1 VTIALRSWIV
11 DHLPS
16 ITVALLALWLPPV
29 LVSLAV
35 DLGVMAGDG
44 YPRLIDPA
52 LTLPTIE
59 LALMIVA
66 VPRLASRATTGWM
79 LLAASRVAVL
89 LQTAWTILLSSR
101 LVGVRTTLTSRPV
114 VEAIAGLAVAAYL
127 LTAIRREY
135 TR

>member
-1 VTIALRSWIV
+1 LRLWIV

-16 ITVALLALWLPPV
+16 ITVGLLALWLPPV
-29 LVSLAV
+29 VVSLAV

-44 YPRLIDPA
+44 YPRLSDPA
-52 LTLPTIE
+52 LALPALE

-66 VPRLASRATTGWM
+66 VPRLAGRAATGWI
-79 LLAASRVAVL
+79 LLAGSRVAVL
-89 LQTAWTILLSSR
+89 LQTAWTIVLSSR
-101 LVGVRTTLTSRPV
+101 LIGVRTTLTSRPV
-114 VEAIAGLAVAAYL
+114 VEAVAGLVVAAYL